1 MKQRVITGIIFGAV
15 VLALLLFHNV
25 GRLILLALIPILS
38 LIEYS
43 QMTKFKLIDWLL
55 FFMLVTTVFLLCANS
70 VHPAF
75 ILIPIC
81 ILNFVLIGNLYLNA
95 PKIKHEKFK
104 SILAALYIVSP
115 FVVAYFQELHS
126 SLYYLFIG
134 IMILIWVSDSSAY
147 FVGSQIGKRKFFPSI
162 SPKKTWE
169 GFYGAGMC
177 VMLFSYVIFSL
188 TQFSTFQFWLFFGL
202 IIWILGALGDLV
214 ASHVKRLH
222 SIKDSGNL
230 LPGHGGFYDRFDA
243 FIFVLPFVL
252 LLHTLTT

>member
-1 MKQRVITGIIFGAV
+1 
-15 VLALLLFHNV
+15 
-25 GRLILLALIPILS
+25 
-38 LIEYS
+38 
-43 QMTKFKLIDWLL
+43 MTKFKLIDWVIFLL
-55 FFMLVTTVFLLCANS
+55 TIVSMFLLCANNFNS
-70 VHPAF
+70 
-75 ILIPIC
+75 IYLLIPLC
-81 ILNFVLIGNLYLNA
+81 ILNLILILNLYLGD
-95 PKIKHEKFK
+95 PIITHKKLK
-104 SILAALYIVSP
+104 SIVAGLYIVSP
-115 FVVAYFQELHS
+115 FIVAYFQELHS
-126 SLYYLFIG
+126 SFYYLLIG

-177 VMLFSYVIFSL
+177 VMLFSYVIFSV
-188 TQFSTFQFWLFFGL
+188 TQISNFRFWLFFGL

-222 SIKDSGNL
+222 KIKDSGSL

-252 LLHTLTT
+252 LLHLLFTN